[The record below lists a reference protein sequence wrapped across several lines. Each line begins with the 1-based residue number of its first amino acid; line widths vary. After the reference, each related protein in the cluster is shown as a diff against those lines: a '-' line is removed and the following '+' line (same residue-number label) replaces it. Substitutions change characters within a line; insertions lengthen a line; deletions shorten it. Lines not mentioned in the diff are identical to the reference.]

1 MDLIKIAE
9 QAFAQEN
16 AIEIPSFNTGDTIS
30 VHYKIKEGNKE
41 RIQIFKGVVIQIKGT
56 SLSILLTFMQ
66 SRWTREVLFVDQESS
81 ISVNLPER
89 KQKLKRRNFNLSFS
103 YIKKASFDTRLFLFP
118 QNFFAET

>member
-56 SLSILLTFMQ
+56 GTTKTFTVRKM
-66 SRWTREVLFVDQESS
+66 SGNVGV
-81 ISVNLPER
+81 ER
-89 KQKLKRRNFNLSFS
+89 IIPFNSPYRNFNLSFS
-103 YIKKASFDTRLFLFP
+103 HIKKPRLKRG
-118 QNFFAET
+118 FFI

>member
-56 SLSILLTFMQ
+56 GTTKTFTVRKMSGNVDPEFSTSVSLL
-66 SRWTREVLFVDQESS
+66 
-81 ISVNLPER
+81 ER

-103 YIKKASFDTRLFLFP
+103 HIKKPRLKRG
-118 QNFFAET
+118 FFI

>member
-41 RIQIFKGVVIQIKGT
+41 RIQIFKGV
-56 SLSILLTFMQ
+56 LSKL
-66 SRWTREVLFVDQESS
+66 RVRERPKPL
-81 ISVNLPER
+81 
-89 KQKLKRRNFNLSFS
+89 
-103 YIKKASFDTRLFLFP
+103 RLEKCPVTL
-118 QNFFAET
+118 E